1 MVCNEYNIGTD
12 VENLSK
18 VKSLKRKVKRVNQKE
33 KKKHYITEEQR
44 KLLQKKIFKYFILSG
59 YIVSLLRKNKIL
71 PSNFSDDKI
80 YELRDRAI
88 IGSPLTKK

>member
-44 KLLQKKIFKYFILSG
+44 KLL
-59 YIVSLLRKNKIL
+59 
-71 PSNFSDDKI
+71 
-80 YELRDRAI
+80 
-88 IGSPLTKK
+88 